1 VSLKS
6 SLAKFLVYTGSRP
19 DDVFTATTQF
29 VVINFNCVI
38 FVFVRPTE
46 GATYS
51 FGFGDVMRT
60 SGGGVV
66 SFAFP
71 IRDLPD
77 SRIDR
82 AAFGLTTDVENTRAA
97 VTTIF
102 RVSSGSSSDFIELQL
117 VGLVIDH
124 AHNHARWIFHA

>member
-1 VSLKS
+1 MR
-6 SLAKFLVYTGSRP
+6 Y
-19 DDVFTATTQF
+19 
-29 VVINFNCVI
+29 I

-46 GATYS
+46 GVTYS
-51 FGFGDVMRT
+51 FGFGDVTRT
-60 SGGGVV
+60 SGGGGVV
-66 SFAFP
+66 LFAFP

-117 VGLVIDH
+117 VVIYH
-124 AHNHARWIFHA
+124 AHNHARWIFHAGRRDAVRGRLDRT